1 SSALT
6 VWRAACGRAEI
17 QLQVATTLPAYLGTH
32 LFATMADND
41 DEARSLQEHRL
52 RSLKILFVARMGQLY
67 MNYLLNTSISIAEG
81 FYDRV
86 PYHTSI
92 LTGEAWILELLLGHP
107 ERIRSELGMYRP
119 VFEALVLKLRDLGHR
134 DSRHVKL
141 EEQVAIFLY
150 MAVTGITAHH
160 AVYFKKMLFIFSEPP
175 FYANNVSLPS
185 ELDATPSEIADNPRF
200 MPYFQHILGA
210 LDGSHFPWAPPAAE
224 HSLNR
229 DRKGQLT
236 QNCLV
241 ACSFNLL
248 FTYFTSGYEGSTSDA
263 ASFSMHVFTTFGFH
277 KENVGLRMQDLDH
290 CRTEDIV
297 IIWWNGARVSED
309 LFAKR
314 NYSICD
320 MPLHEMPLSASLVFS
335 KTVSLDIQARIPPAL
350 ASIQNFIRRHGM
362 SDRETILELQR
373 EIEAEIAAL
382 TMDQLGD
389 LADGPTSPAEKAE
402 GDLRRDQIATAMWN
416 DYLVIIQARGLMEA
430 RDDEVGQLS
439 VPAE

>member
-1 SSALT
+1 
-6 VWRAACGRAEI
+6 
-17 QLQVATTLPAYLGTH
+17 
-32 LFATMADND
+32 
-41 DEARSLQEHRL
+41 
-52 RSLKILFVARMGQLY
+52 
-67 MNYLLNTSISIAEG
+67 
-81 FYDRV
+81 
-86 PYHTSI
+86 
-92 LTGEAWILELLLGHP
+92 
-107 ERIRSELGMYRP
+107 
-119 VFEALVLKLRDLGHR
+119 
-134 DSRHVKL
+134 
-141 EEQVAIFLY
+141 
-150 MAVTGITAHH
+150 
-160 AVYFKKMLFIFSEPP
+160 MLFIFSEPP

-200 MPYFQHILGA
+200 MPYFQHVLGA

-224 HSLNR
+224 RSLNR

-263 ASFSMHVFTTFGFH
+263 AMFLDARLHDFRIPQGKCWLADAGFGSCEELLVPYRGHRYHLAEWRKGQRRPLCKEELFNLRHASARNAIERIFGVFKKRFRI
-277 KENVGLRMQDLDH
+277 LRLPA
-290 CRTEDIV
+290 E
-297 IIWWNGARVSED
+297 
-309 LFAKR
+309 
-314 NYSICD
+314 Y
-320 MPLHEMPLSASLVFS
+320 
-335 KTVSLDIQARIPPAL
+335 SLDIQARIPPAL

-389 LADGPTSPAEKAE
+389 LADGPTSPVEKAE
-402 GDLRRDQIATAMWN
+402 GDSRRDQIATAMWN